1 MRTPPPPGRPPQ
13 KKEPESRS
21 VEKRALFRYKTS
33 PSPAASRSTDPSP
46 APPAAPRPP
55 PARAG
60 LGGDPGAGAAGSS
73 PPRGGARGGDAAR
86 GQLGAGTPRRS
97 RPDRFRRAG
106 AGLRPP
112 HPVPPP
118 PVAPSRR
125 GRAGAERIRSCPPP
139 TPSLPTAAPGLRQC
153 GVESGWER
161 PNGAGGDPEPNET
174 SPRGGLLRGVG
185 GGTAEGRDP
194 PPSPAQKAAATSSP
208 GAVHPERVA
217 KPGFTLI
224 K

>member
-161 PNGAGGDPEPNET
+161 PNGAGGGPGAQRDFTSGRAPE
-174 SPRGGLLRGVG
+174 GWG

-194 PPSPAQKAAATSSP
+194 PPPQHKRP
-208 GAVHPERVA
+208 RLHLHPEPSTPSGWQSLA
-217 KPGFTLI
+217 SP
-224 K
+224 